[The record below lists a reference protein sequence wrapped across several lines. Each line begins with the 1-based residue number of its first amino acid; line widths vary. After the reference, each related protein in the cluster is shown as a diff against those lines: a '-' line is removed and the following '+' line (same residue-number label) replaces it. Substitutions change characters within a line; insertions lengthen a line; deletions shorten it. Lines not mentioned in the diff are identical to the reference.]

1 VANSKS
7 GEVTEKD
14 DPFVYYPYAQNPKL
28 GTLTF
33 YVRSSQ
39 APASLAGS
47 IRAELKAVDPQ
58 LPLFDLKTLEAQ
70 ISESLVTQRLVVLL
84 SASFGVLAALLAA
97 LGIYGVLAFAIA
109 QRRQEI
115 GVRVAL
121 GADPGAVRTLV
132 LGEVLRFLIIGGAI
146 GLPAAY
152 AVGRAVSSIL
162 FEIGAGDPRIFAS
175 GVALLAVVAF
185 AAALPPAIRAARV
198 NATEALRSE

>member
-1 VANSKS
+1 
-7 GEVTEKD
+7 
-14 DPFVYYPYAQNPKL
+14 
-28 GTLTF
+28 
-33 YVRSSQ
+33 
-39 APASLAGS
+39 
-47 IRAELKAVDPQ
+47 DPQ
-58 LPLFDLKTLEAQ
+58 LPIFDLKTLEAQ

-121 GADPGAVRTLV
+121 GADPGAVRSLV
-132 LGEVLRFLIIGGAI
+132 LGEVLRFLIIGAAI

-162 FEIGAGDPRIFAS
+162 FEIGAGDPRIFVA
-175 GVALLAVVAF
+175 GVVLLAAVAF
-185 AAALPPAIRAARV
+185 AAAFPPAIRAARV